1 MDRLIIDTCKDYINT
16 DQLEELQRYVTY
28 ILTNETLDYRLPM
41 EYIYQHVYLH
51 ACLRKNEPIAVWI
64 KSIFPTIFNDV
75 QQIALR
81 QMFAYGNYLLCKK

>member
-16 DQLEELQRYVTY
+16 DQLEELQTYVTY
-28 ILTNETLDYRLPM
+28 ILTKEIPDYRLPM

-51 ACLRKNEPIAVWI
+51 ACLRKNAPIAVWI
-64 KSIFPTIFNDV
+64 KSLFPTIFNDV

-81 QMFAYGNYLLCKK
+81 QMFSYGNYLLCKK